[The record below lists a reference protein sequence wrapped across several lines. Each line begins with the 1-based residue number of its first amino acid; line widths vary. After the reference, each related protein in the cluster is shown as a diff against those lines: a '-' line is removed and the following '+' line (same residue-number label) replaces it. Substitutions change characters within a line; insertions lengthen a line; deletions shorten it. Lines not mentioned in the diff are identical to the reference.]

1 MEQMKTVLDDDAF
14 DFRFELGIS
23 QQPSTL
29 SDRDCI
35 VQFFAKHFTVVRVK
49 AQLDQMIDGLK
60 ALGIYDLIKANP
72 RSMHKLFTSKPAPIT
87 LDVVINLF
95 QTRFSPEGSNRREDE
110 EQVVMFWVHFLEMI
124 ECKSNYIIKCS
135 LHY

>member
-14 DFRFELGIS
+14 DFRFELGIT

-29 SDRDCI
+29 SDRDFI

-60 ALGIYDLIKANP
+60 GLGIYDLIKANP
-72 RSMHKLFTSKPAPIT
+72 RSMHKLFTPKVATIT
-87 LDVVINLF
+87 SDVVINLF
-95 QTRFSPEGSNRREDE
+95 ET
-110 EQVVMFWVHFLEMI
+110 
-124 ECKSNYIIKCS
+124 
-135 LHY
+135 

>member
-1 MEQMKTVLDDDAF
+1 MMHLTLDLNLVLLSNQA
-14 DFRFELGIS
+14 
-23 QQPSTL
+23 L
-29 SDRDCI
+29 SDCDCI

-72 RSMHKLFTSKPAPIT
+72 RSMHKLFTSKPTPIT
-87 LDVVINLF
+87 SDVVINLF

-110 EQVVMFWVHFLEMI
+110 EQVVMFWVRFLEMI

>member
-14 DFRFELGIS
+14 DFRFELGIT

-87 LDVVINLF
+87 SDVINLF
-95 QTRFSPEGSNRREDE
+95 QMRFSPEGSNRREDE

-135 LHY
+135 IHY

>member
-1 MEQMKTVLDDDAF
+1 MLPCF
-14 DFRFELGIS
+14 GIT

-29 SDRDCI
+29 SDCDCI

-72 RSMHKLFTSKPAPIT
+72 RSMHKLFTSNAIFPGGLQQEGGRGAGG
-87 LDVVINLF
+87 DVLGPFPQAAII
-95 QTRFSPEGSNRREDE
+95 RNR
-110 EQVVMFWVHFLEMI
+110 VF
-124 ECKSNYIIKCS
+124 IKDLS
-135 LHY
+135 LGG